1 MHLVVEPT
9 LGPVEAL
16 CAPWR
21 QNSVWNA
28 NRAVE
33 STLQAEGT
41 MAVKEEVKKR
51 KRSHIAR
58 ERVQAAWV
66 SVIVLCSMLILG
78 AVLLAF
84 TDNYDWLLK

>member
-1 MHLVVEPT
+1 VL
-9 LGPVEAL
+9 LGAKTVCGMRIELLNPL
-16 CAPWR
+16 CK
-21 QNSVWNA
+21 
-28 NRAVE
+28 
-33 STLQAEGT
+33 AEGT

-66 SVIVLCSMLILG
+66 SIIVLCSMLILG

>member
-1 MHLVVEPT
+1 
-9 LGPVEAL
+9 
-16 CAPWR
+16 
-21 QNSVWNA
+21 
-28 NRAVE
+28 
-33 STLQAEGT
+33 

-66 SVIVLCSMLILG
+66 SVIVLCSMLVLG